1 MRINT
6 LSMKHHCM
14 SIVTKIMIYK
24 KNDLK
29 IDVPKGTSLVRAD
42 GILSQAVLG

>member
-1 MRINT
+1 
-6 LSMKHHCM
+6 
-14 SIVTKIMIYK
+14 MIYK

-42 GILSQAVLG
+42 GILSQAVLGWAECETIPLDKWLSPVGLG